1 MKKIDFARNYLFL
14 FLLLF
19 VTNFSFGQLTE
30 DFSSGIP
37 EGWEIRDID
46 GDGSFVSPAPELDG
60 RTKYAGGNNLG
71 NDFLITPKLSV
82 TASDKTLSFDHMT
95 YDYDEDW
102 NELKVYLVTEIP
114 SDNDYSSETNIFPY
128 GDWGYLIG
136 DYNWIT
142 SSFDLTDYVNQ
153 DVYIVFRIHNP
164 SGATNHAGID
174 NVSAP
179 ALAIVKKPEVELTTP
194 VFENTIVG
202 SSTKANLTIKNTG
215 NAALNITDILVDA
228 PFSIVTKTLTIAQAS
243 QQDVELTFSPTVAG
257 AATKTLN
264 LTIDGEFDGTNTIEL
279 NAMALA
285 KKPTISLS
293 ATDFDPVILGSKSKA
308 ILSIENIGNA
318 DLNVSSIDIN
328 APFSCTVSPLTIV
341 AGAKKDIEL
350 TFNPETEGVFNE
362 TITVNITGEY
372 NGTNTI
378 NVSGSTYVPDVLFED
393 FEADEFPPLG
403 WTVKDDGYN
412 GWHRGYITSSAYEGG
427 FYAYA
432 GPDGGSLTTP
442 KLNIKDGDEISFY
455 AHNSSSSNGTL
466 SLKYSTDNSTWSDLQ
481 DITLTDDYTK
491 ITVDLSSIV
500 GEKFIGFF
508 GKNYVFV
515 DNVSGPEM
523 LVPATPYPA
532 SNPTP
537 IDQAQGLNNMIK
549 LSWNESLGA
558 DGYKICLGTSENP
571 IAVLDNVNVGTDTE
585 YMVNALDFATN
596 YIWKV
601 IPYNNGVDAEDCPV
615 WRFTTMADPTINNF
629 PYTLGFELDEN
640 FPGWIQKEW
649 FTGYQPYEGD
659 LSARA
664 TPDTKDAILMTAPI
678 DLPVDFCIHFY
689 WKNNDIDGPLGKV
702 QEHDT
707 TFFEV
712 SLDLGKTWTTLRT
725 LSPEKAM
732 TEYQREIVNLSDYAG
747 DNVYLRWHYVS
758 DENIHKAYGVALDAI
773 SIQARP
779 TTPVAEINNTAW
791 EAGVVDFGQTA
802 SSENIFEIINIGV
815 GTLEIT
821 SANLSSS
828 EFSTSFVKEDVALK
842 ENETYTFSFDYNP
855 TDAGADNA
863 EFAIV
868 CSSGETFKINLSGK
882 AHSEDFTLWDIEE
895 MEDFATTPIPWRT
908 INADKLP
915 TWGWSD
921 FDFPHEGDSLAFIV
935 FNPKAVSAEGF
946 TPHSKNKFLASIA
959 AKGSTADPVS
969 NNDWLVSPHGN
980 LGENPEFSFWAKS
993 STDQSGQLE
1002 KFNVAVSTTG
1012 YQPSD
1017 FKIISGT
1024 TNPIEAPASEW
1035 TKYNFDLSEF
1045 KGENVYVAIQCVS
1058 FNNFIFMVDDLCL
1071 YDFSEINDAPTFVS
1085 TALLEASENRD
1096 YVYNIEV
1103 NDDNFDKVTITSENT
1118 PTWLTLSDN
1127 EDGTASLSGKPL
1139 NEHVGDHTIKLNAS
1153 DGKENAEQTFI
1164 ITVVEFSN
1172 TAPEFTSEAIVSAR
1186 RGIAYLYDIS
1196 VKDDDNDKVTIGFNN
1211 TLPSWLNITA
1221 NGEDAETLSGTP
1233 TEAGNFDIELT
1244 VSDGFETTIQKFT
1257 ITVANPLYDTPK
1269 NLTANIVNDNNV
1281 ELNWDNPNGTKLFE
1295 GFEGDWPPANWE
1307 VKYNTN
1313 IDGTGLVNPNEDK
1326 PTWFSANEDSF
1337 TPTNSEIIHS
1347 GNNAAGITY
1356 NSKDI
1361 NWLISPEISVED
1373 KDELSFWLYYT
1384 NGYYDG
1390 IYYYTNFY
1398 VLVQNGNNW
1407 DKVLFL
1413 TNGDK
1418 VNRYEKQIKID
1429 LSNYADKSVK
1439 IAFVYEHTNSFDL
1452 FVDDIQIAQSNKS
1465 EVFIQDNAKGDGTF
1479 SGYKVYRNDEEI
1491 AQVSGILTT
1500 SYLDETS
1507 LENGDYTYY
1516 VTATYSN
1523 PDGESEASNKE
1534 EITINTNGV
1543 SDKNFENSLM
1553 IYPNPSNGQFT
1564 IKTDAQ
1570 ISGDVIV
1577 NLYDLSGKLVY
1588 SNTFNSNNIQFN
1600 ERIRIDNAKHG
1611 MYNLQLINNK
1621 KIYNQ
1626 KLLIQ

>member
-82 TASDKTLSFDHMT
+82 TASNKTLSFDQMT
-95 YDYDEDW
+95 YDYDGDYT
-102 NELKVYLVTEIP
+102 ELKVYVVNTIP
-114 SDNDYSSETNIFPY
+114 SDNNYDSETPIFDDYLGDYSWTTTP
-128 GDWGYLIG
+128 L
-136 DYNWIT
+136 
-142 SSFDLTDYVNQ
+142 DLTAYIGQEVF
-153 DVYIVFRIHNP
+153 IVFNISNEWGP
-164 SGATNHAGID
+164 VNFGGID

-243 QQDVELTFSPTVAG
+243 QQDVEITFSPTIAG
-257 AATKTLN
+257 AATKMLS

-285 KKPTISLS
+285 KKPTISLTT
-293 ATDFDPVILGSKSKA
+293 TDFDPVILGSNSKA

-328 APFSCTVSPLTIV
+328 APFSCTVSLLTII
-341 AGAKKDIEL
+341 AGAKEDVEL

-393 FEADEFPPLG
+393 FEAEEFPPLG

-412 GWHRGYITSSAYEGG
+412 GWHRGYIASSAYEGG

-549 LSWNESLGA
+549 LSWNESLCA

-585 YMVNALDFATN
+585 YMVHALDFATN

-629 PYTLGFELDEN
+629 PYTQGFEKDEQN
-640 FPGWIQKEW
+640 PGWIVNNW
-649 FTGYQPYEGD
+649 FSGAEAYMGD
-659 LSARA
+659 LSART
-664 TPDTKDAILMTAPI
+664 TPNTTDAVLMTAPI
-678 DLPVDFCIHFY
+678 NLPSDFCIHFY
-689 WKNNDIDGPLGKV
+689 WKNDDIDAPEKNSKV
-702 QEHDT
+702 AEHDT
-707 TFFEV
+707 SYFEV
-712 SLDLGKTWTTLRT
+712 STDFGKTWTTLRT

-758 DENIHKAYGVALDAI
+758 DGNVQKAYGVGLDAI

-821 SANLSSS
+821 SANLSSG
-828 EFSTSFVKEDVALK
+828 EFSTSFVKEDVALL

-855 TDAGADNA
+855 TDAGSDTDK
-863 EFAIV
+863 FTII
-868 CSSGETFKINLSGK
+868 CSSGETFKIDLTGK

-959 AKGSTADPVS
+959 ARGSTADPVS
-969 NNDWLVSPHGN
+969 NNDWLISPHGN

-993 STDQSGQLE
+993 STDQSGLLE

-1071 YDFSEINDAPTFVS
+1071 YDFSEINDAPNFIS

-1096 YVYNIEV
+1096 YLYNIKV
-1103 NDDNFDKVTITSENT
+1103 NDDNFDKLTITSEST
-1118 PTWLTLSDN
+1118 PAWLTLTDN

-1139 NEHVGDHTIKLNAS
+1139 TEHVGTHNVKLTAS
-1153 DGKENAEQTFI
+1153 DGKENAEQTFTI
-1164 ITVVEFSN
+1164 SVSAFAN
-1172 TAPEFTSEAIVSAR
+1172 TAPEFTSEEITSAR

-1196 VKDDDNDKVTIGFNN
+1196 VKDADEDNVTIGFNN
-1211 TLPSWLNITA
+1211 TLPSWLNLTA
-1221 NGEDAETLSGTP
+1221 NGEDTETLSGTP
-1233 TEAGNFDIELT
+1233 TEAGDFDIELT

-1257 ITVANPLYDTPK
+1257 ITVSNPLYDTPK

-1281 ELNWDNPNGTKLFE
+1281 ELNWKNPTGIKLMEDFE
-1295 GFEGDWPPANWE
+1295 GTWPPANWE
-1307 VKYNTN
+1307 IKRNTN
-1313 IDGTGLVNPNEDK
+1313 IDGSDLQTVGNDDDS
-1326 PTWFSANEDSF
+1326 WFSANENSF
-1337 TPTNSEIIHS
+1337 GTTAHPEIIYNGKNS
-1347 GNNAAGITY
+1347 AGVNY
-1356 NSKDI
+1356 SAKDF
-1361 NWLISPEISVED
+1361 NWLITPEINIENE
-1373 KDELSFWLYYT
+1373 DELRFWLYYV
-1384 NGYYDG
+1384 NGDYEGTYYF
-1390 IYYYTNFY
+1390 TKFH
-1398 VLVQNGNNW
+1398 VLVEDNGSWNEI
-1407 DKVLFL
+1407 LFL
-1413 TNGDK
+1413 TEGDD
-1418 VNRYEKQIKID
+1418 VNNYEKEIVLD
-1429 LSNYADKSVK
+1429 LSEYANKSVK
-1439 IAFVYEHTNSFDL
+1439 IAFVYEFNNSFAL
-1452 FVDDIQIAQSNKS
+1452 FIDDIRIAKKTNEEGYGSH
-1465 EVFIQDNAKGDGTF
+1465 T
-1479 SGYKVYRNDEEI
+1479 GYKVYRNDEEI
-1491 AQVSGILTT
+1491 AQISDILTS

-1507 LENGDYTYY
+1507 LEDGDYTYY

-1534 EITINTNGV
+1534 EITINTNGI
-1543 SDKNFENSLM
+1543 SDKDFENSLM